1 MTPLA
6 PTTPTEKHRAN
17 WLFVD
22 LNSYFASVEQE
33 TRPELRGQP
42 IGIIPIEANTACVI
56 AASYQAKAYGVK
68 TGMRADEALQLCP
81 HLHLVQARPK
91 LYVEY
96 HHKIATAIER
106 CIPIRDVM
114 SCDEFASELMG
125 RERQLPNA
133 STIAYAIKQA
143 IREEGKSLRCS
154 IGLAPNRLLAKIA
167 ADMQKP
173 DGLMVI
179 ERRHLPDALCCL
191 KLSDIPGIGTRM
203 EGRLTGEGIN
213 TVRQLYTL
221 SRERMSSIWGS
232 VLGDRLWL
240 LLRGEDFID
249 AEPRKLQTI
258 SRQHI
263 LPPHARTRPAA
274 RDICLKLLHAC
285 AARMRKEGL
294 WAGGVAVQLTYYGIN
309 YVFQNSA
316 RFLECQD
323 PITLQEH
330 FLPLWETSPCHIPAS
345 VSVAVT
351 HLMAMPNLDLFS
363 PDDEE
368 MTDRNSVTS
377 AIDDLNRRY
386 GHHTVY
392 LGAIHGAREEAP
404 TRIPFGPPPPL
415 GEF

>member
-42 IGIIPIEANTACVI
+42 IGIIPIEAATACVI

-81 HLHLVQARPK
+81 HIHLVQARPK

-191 KLSDIPGIGTRM
+191 KLSDIPGVGNKMEARLIGH
-203 EGRLTGEGIN
+203 GIT

-232 VLGDRLWL
+232 VLGVCVSCRLLHRHDWL
-240 LLRGEDFID
+240 NGILTSLHVPDGRQFRSDGFAGGE
-249 AEPRKLQTI
+249 
-258 SRQHI
+258 
-263 LPPHARTRPAA
+263 LPPGFMLLALYDLELAAAMPLIEVPAYLVKGEVAHTPPQGVAHNVPFVGDGFTLEAAILGIRDGFLRSLGRIRRTRFCARPSARTLA
-274 RDICLKLLHAC
+274 
-285 AARMRKEGL
+285 
-294 WAGGVAVQLTYYGIN
+294 
-309 YVFQNSA
+309 SA
-316 RFLECQD
+316 TTR
-323 PITLQEH
+323 
-330 FLPLWETSPCHIPAS
+330 
-345 VSVAVT
+345 
-351 HLMAMPNLDLFS
+351 
-363 PDDEE
+363 
-368 MTDRNSVTS
+368 S
-377 AIDDLNRRY
+377 A
-386 GHHTVY
+386 
-392 LGAIHGAREEAP
+392 
-404 TRIPFGPPPPL
+404 
-415 GEF
+415 